1 MLLDGLNLNIK
12 SQFASG
18 LRAWK
23 KLEQKEIFFF
33 FFFFQEAPSEESR
46 VVIEILFDLNYG
58 F

>member
-23 KLEQKEIFFF
+23 KLEQKEIFFS
-33 FFFFQEAPSEESR
+33 FFFQEAPSEESR

>member
-1 MLLDGLNLNIK
+1 MEKI
-12 SQFASG
+12 
-18 LRAWK
+18 RAK
-23 KLEQKEIFFF
+23 GDFFF